1 MNRWFCIG
9 NGESRKPL
17 NLDSLR
23 EYGKIIG
30 CNALYRHFT
39 PDVLISVDHEI
50 SHEVYRSGYCKEN
63 VAYLRDWNRMP
74 EHSYELLTDLNLIS
88 ETNQKNYIDENEKG
102 DRTEFVMHGI
112 NIDQMKKLK
121 SEIVEKNPDLPKQDL
136 DLMFTRGG
144 LWITWLEESDKASST
159 IDALT
164 GGDYGFSSGPL
175 SSLIATYKYKA
186 DEVYF
191 IGHDLYSE
199 DEYVNNIYKNTNCY
213 LVDKATAVYCGNWIQ
228 QHKLVFDK
236 FPQTQFYKVNP
247 KDSAKINKRVGE
259 WNECENLHY
268 INYNDLLKKFKNI
281 VYDE

>member
-23 EYGKIIG
+23 EYGKIVG

-63 VAYLRDWNRMP
+63 ITYMKNWNRMP
-74 EHSYELLTDLNLIS
+74 EQSYELLTDLNLIS
-88 ETNQKNYIDENEKG
+88 ETNQKNYIDESEKF
-102 DRTEFVMHGI
+102 DRKEFAIHGI
-112 NIDQMKKLK
+112 NIDQMKKIK
-121 SEIVEKNPDLPKQDL
+121 TAVVEKNPDSPKQYL
-136 DLMFTRGG
+136 DLLLSRGG
-144 LWITWLEESDKASST
+144 LWITWLEEIDKASST
-159 IDALT
+159 IDAL
-164 GGDYGFSSGPL
+164 GGSDYGFSSGPL
-175 SSLIATYKYKA
+175 SSLIATYKYEA
-186 DEVYF
+186 DEIYF
-191 IGHDLYSE
+191 LGHDLYSE
-199 DEYVNNIYKNTNCY
+199 DEYVNNIYKNTNLY

-247 KDSAKINKRVGE
+247 NTDSKISQPIEE
-259 WNECENLHY
+259 WSECSNVHY
-268 INYNDLLKKFKNI
+268 TNYNDLNKKFKNI